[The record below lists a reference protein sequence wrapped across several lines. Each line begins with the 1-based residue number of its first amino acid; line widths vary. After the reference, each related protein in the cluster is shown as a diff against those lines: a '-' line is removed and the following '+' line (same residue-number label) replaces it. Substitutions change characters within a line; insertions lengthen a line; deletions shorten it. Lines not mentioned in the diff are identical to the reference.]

1 MCRMSSSLSAY
12 ILALIS
18 FYLYVCTS
26 PADAHSLSNHSLS
39 QDLKIPFAKKQS
51 HKFYREL
58 GLSPRLEVN
67 IVEHDPLANAS
78 TIVEKHFRFPFH
90 SDYEAANSAGPDVQK
105 LGHYAGYFKLSHT
118 KAARMFYYFFEARQN
133 KEKAPVVVWLTGGP
147 GCSSSIA
154 LFYENGPFKLTKN
167 WSLVW
172 NQYGWDQ
179 ESNIIF
185 IDQPTGTGFSYSTD
199 DDDIR
204 NTSEEAAVDFYD
216 FIQHPEYVKNDF
228 YITGESYA
236 GHYIPA
242 FAARVHNANKNK
254 QGIHINFKMKLINQ
268 SQYNYLKKPVKDCLK
283 EVKYACVRGTH
294 YNLTA
299 CAQTYIDCDVIY
311 RTIMDLNNGLNPYDI
326 RKNCRGYLCYNLSG
340 MESFLNQTSVKKAL
354 GVDEDIEF
362 VSCSDY
368 VFDAMLGDQMMNHA
382 VYIPELLQDG
392 IKLLVYAGEYDFI
405 CNWLGNFIWVA
416 EMQWWGHKGF
426 WWARYVPFNVD
437 GVNAGSIKRYGP
449 LTFVKVKD
457 AGHLVPMDQ
466 PKVALQMLRRW
477 TKGIPL

>member
-1 MCRMSSSLSAY
+1 MSSSLSAY

-18 FYLYVCTS
+18 FFLYVCTS
-26 PADAHSLSNHSLS
+26 PADAHSITNHSLS
-39 QDLKIPFAKKQS
+39 QDFNIPFAKKQS

-58 GLSPRLEVN
+58 GLSPRLEAN

-90 SDYEAANSAGPDVQK
+90 SDYEAANSAGPDVQGF
-105 LGHYAGYFKLSHT
+105 GHYAGYFKLSHT
-118 KAARMFYYFFEARQN
+118 KAARQN
-133 KEKAPVVVWLTGGP
+133 KAKAPVVVWLTGGP
-147 GCSSSIA
+147 GCSGSIA
-154 LFYENGPFKLTKN
+154 LFYENGPFKLTNKL
-167 WSLVW
+167 SLVW

-185 IDQPTGTGFSYSTD
+185 LDQPTGTGFSYSTD

-216 FIQHPEYVKNDF
+216 FIQ
-228 YITGESYA
+228 
-236 GHYIPA
+236 A
-242 FAARVHNANKNK
+242 F
-254 QGIHINFKMKLINQ
+254 
-268 SQYNYLKKPVKDCLK
+268 
-283 EVKYACVRGTH
+283 
-294 YNLTA
+294 
-299 CAQTYIDCDVIY
+299 IDCDVIY
-311 RTIMDLNNGLNPYDI
+311 ETIVKLNPGLNPYDI
-326 RKNCRGYLCYNLSG
+326 RKKCTGDLCYDLSG
-340 MESFLNQTSVKKAL
+340 MERFLNQTSVKKAL

-362 VSCSDY
+362 VSCSDS
-368 VFDAMLGDQMMNHA
+368 VFDAMLGDQMINHA
-382 VYIPELLQDG
+382 LYIPELLQDG
-392 IKLLVYAGEYDFI
+392 IKLLVYVGEYDFI

-426 WWARYVPFNVD
+426 WWARQGPFKVD
-437 GVNAGSIKRYGP
+437 GANAGSIKRYGP

-466 PKVALQMLRRW
+466 PKVALEMLRRW